1 MTEAVFYALLVILKL
16 SGLFGFMLFGLVYN
30 VLVVPFPYDVFVAAA
45 PGLYGVSGILAWCV
59 AVFVTTVAGALCYVG
74 GQKYLAHRVE
84 PHFEGRYH
92 KPKLLRRLRR
102 WGPWA
107 VLATVVMPAPFS
119 AVCWAAG
126 SLSLPRVPFFLAL
139 VASRM
144 LRYGLLLGY
153 MGLF

>member
-1 MTEAVFYALLVILKL
+1 MIEAVFYSLLIILKL
-16 SGLFGFMLFGLVYN
+16 LGLPGFILLSVVYN
-30 VLVVPFPYDVFVAAA
+30 VLIVPFPYDVFVAAA
-45 PGLYGVSGILAWCV
+45 PALYGLSGVLVWFTAVLAT
-59 AVFVTTVAGALCYVG
+59 AAAGALCYAG

-107 VLATVVMPAPFS
+107 LLATVAIPVPFS
-119 AVCWAAG
+119 AMCWAAG
-126 SLSLPRVPFFLAL
+126 SLNLPRVPFFLAL

-144 LRYGLLLGY
+144 LRYGLLLSY